1 MFKKPVGEGHHIKWR
16 FFAKTKRIKW
26 LGQRVGTG
34 DQRTEIESLG
44 NEFIE
49 LEIKVIDWLAHL
61 LEDL

>member
-1 MFKKPVGEGHHIKWR
+1 MFKKPVGVGHNFKWR
-16 FFAKTKRIKW
+16 FFAKTKRIRW

-34 DQRTEIESLG
+34 DKRTEIESLG